1 VQAEPSQTRQRKER
15 PPLDAEG
22 LERLGLFYAGR
33 YGTTRAKLADYL
45 RRKLRE
51 RGWGGPGAAPVEA
64 LVERFAGLGYVDD
77 AAFARA
83 KTGSLLRR
91 GYGERRVTQ
100 ALRAAGIEAEDMA
113 PAREEAESQ
122 AMAAALRF
130 ARRRRIGPY
139 AEAPLANDR
148 EGRDARQ
155 KAAAAMLRAGH
166 TLDVVRRVLDAS
178 PGEVPDPDLS

>member
-1 VQAEPSQTRQRKER
+1 MQAEPRQTRQRKER

-33 YGTTRAKLADYL
+33 YATTRAKLADYL

-51 RGWGGPGAAPVEA
+51 RGWSGPGAPPVDA
-64 LVERFAGLGYVDD
+64 LVERFARLGYVDD

-91 GYGERRVTQ
+91 GYGERRVAQ
-100 ALRAAGIEAEDMA
+100 ALKAAGIAAEDIA
-113 PAREEAESQ
+113 PARAEAESG
-122 AMAAALRF
+122 AMEAALRF

-139 AEAPLANDR
+139 AEAPLDR
-148 EGRDARQ
+148 EARH
-155 KAAAAMLRAGH
+155 KAAGAMLRAGH
-166 TLDVVRRVLDAS
+166 SLDIVRRLLDAS
-178 PGEVPDPDLS
+178 PGEVPDPDL

>member
-1 VQAEPSQTRQRKER
+1 VQAEPGQTRRTRKQR

-22 LERLGLFYAGR
+22 LERLALFYAGR
-33 YGTTRAKLADYL
+33 FATTRAKLGDYL

-51 RGWGGPGAAPVEA
+51 RGWAGPGDAPVEA

-83 KTGSLLRR
+83 KTGALLRR
-91 GYGERRVTQ
+91 GYGTRRVTQ
-100 ALRAAGIEAEDMA
+100 ALKAAGIEEGDMA
-113 PAREEAESQ
+113 PAREEAESG
-122 AMAAALRF
+122 AMEAALRF

-139 AEAPLANDR
+139 AEAPLDR
-148 EGRDARQ
+148 DQRQ

-166 TLDVVRRVLDAS
+166 GLDLVRRILDAS
-178 PGEVPDPDLS
+178 PGDVPDPDLT